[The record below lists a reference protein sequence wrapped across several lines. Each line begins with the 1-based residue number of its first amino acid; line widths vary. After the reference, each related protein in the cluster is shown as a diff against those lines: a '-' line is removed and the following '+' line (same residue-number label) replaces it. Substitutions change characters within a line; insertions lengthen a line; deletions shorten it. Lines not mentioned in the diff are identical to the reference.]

1 MFDRDDTRFEPL
13 NNNGRAASSAARIG
27 DALEARVPAPPHD
40 LHHAFNENQ
49 IASKQWLLD
58 RLYDTLGGRYGTIYI
73 LGGWY
78 GVLGAML
85 LSDGRFKIDRIFSF
99 DIDPGCEVVANRI
112 NGDHVATGCFK
123 AITADA
129 GELDFRRFNG
139 ANGARRDAP
148 DLVINTSC
156 EHMESAEVWYR
167 RVPAGMLQVYQSN
180 DYFDCPE
187 HVNCVADLDA
197 FKEQLPMS
205 ELLHGGTL
213 PRRKYTRFML
223 IGRK

>member
-1 MFDRDDTRFEPL
+1 MFDRDDTRSEPL
-13 NNNGRAASSAARIG
+13 NNNGRPSSAACIG
-27 DALEARVPAPPHD
+27 DALEAQVPAPPHD

-85 LSDGRFKIDRIFSF
+85 LRDRRFEIGRIFSF
-99 DIDPGCEVVANRI
+99 DIDPGCEAVAKRI
-112 NGDHVATGCFK
+112 NEDHVASGRFK

-139 ANGARRDAP
+139 ADGACRDAP

-156 EHMESAEVWYR
+156 EHMESAEAWYR
-167 RVPAGMLQVYQSN
+167 RVPSGMLQVYQSN

-205 ELLHGGTL
+205 ELLHEGTL